1 MQHDIVIVG
10 AGPVGLMLACELRLA
25 GAEVVVLDG
34 RPGPE
39 AHAPGVAVN
48 PGVIELLEMRG
59 LMEACRPDG
68 FEFPMAHFAH
78 IWLDPSALA
87 DRYPYNFSLPHG
99 RLVHHLV
106 ERARTLGADLRFGHR
121 VVGVEQDEYRV
132 ETRVEG
138 PAGGQTLLSRHL
150 VGCDGVDSVVRRAAG
165 IAFPGHEEPF
175 HGTVSDFS
183 VTTDSVLRQH
193 LGAREYPAGLLAVS
207 PLGPDTVR
215 VLTAEF
221 GVEPP
226 EGDAAPELAEIQG
239 AVSRLAGVGF
249 ADGPPLWSARWSNAT
264 RLAERYRAGRVFLA
278 GDAAHRHFPLGG
290 QALSTGLDDAVN
302 LGWKLA
308 ADLAGR
314 APEGLLDSYHDERH
328 PVGARACLT
337 TRAQAALLHPLTP
350 LREVFAELVRFP
362 DVNEYLVTLVGGTD
376 TRYQLGQAGPD
387 ADPLLGRRLPG
398 VAAAARAVPGLAS
411 AWEAGRAVLLDLRA
425 GGGDAGTDLA
435 GELAG
440 REGLVDFVTAKPLPG
455 VDAEAVLLRPD
466 GRIAWT
472 LPADGDSTG
481 LAAALAALFGEPA
494 A

>member
-1 MQHDIVIVG
+1 MHHDIVIAG

-106 ERARTLGADLRFGHR
+106 ERARALGADLRFGHR
-121 VVGVEQDEYRV
+121 VVGVEQDEHLVDVRF
-132 ETRVEG
+132 EG
-138 PAGGQTLLSRHL
+138 PTGEGTLRSRHL

-165 IAFPGHEEPF
+165 IAFPGDEEPF
-175 HGTVSDFS
+175 HGTVADFRPAQ
-183 VTTDSVLRQH
+183 DSVLRHH

-221 GVEPP
+221 GAEPP
-226 EGDAAPELAEIQG
+226 AGDDAPGAAEVQG
-239 AVSRLAGVGF
+239 AVSRLAGIAF
-249 ADGPPLWSARWSNAT
+249 TDGPPLWSARWSNAT

-278 GDAAHRHFPLGG
+278 GDAAHQHFPLGG

-314 APEGLLDSYHDERH
+314 APAGLLDSYHEERH

-362 DVNEYLVTLVGGTD
+362 DVNAHLVTMVGGTD
-376 TRYQLGQAGPD
+376 TRYPLGQADPD

-398 VAAAARAVPGLAS
+398 VSAAARAVPALAS
-411 AWEAGRAVLLDLRA
+411 AWEAGHAVLLDLRED
-425 GGGDAGTDLA
+425 GDGSGLE

-440 REGLVDFVTAKPLPG
+440 REGLVDLVTAKPLPG

-466 GRIAWT
+466 GRVSWT
-472 LPADGDSTG
+472 LRAGGSPTG
-481 LAAALAALFGEPA
+481 LAAALTALFGEPA
-494 A
+494 AR